1 VVLVVIVLVTL
12 LRLPPS
18 ASQALFSG
26 FLLIGL
32 WEWSGF
38 FASGQILLRIF
49 YTSTLAAVGVW
60 ALVSGVIGSYTYPVL
75 WVGLIWWL
83 LFGISLFLRT
93 PEFPRWFTLL
103 AGIFCIA
110 PAWIALQSLLGD
122 PLDAALFIWLIAM
135 VAAAD
140 IGAYFAG
147 KRWGSRKL
155 APQLSPGKTVEGLLG
170 GLFCSAVIGAAGAA
184 LGGYHP
190 VWFVVLAS
198 LVAIVSVIG
207 DLSVSAFKR
216 NAGLK
221 DSGSVL
227 PGHGGVL
234 DRIDGLIA
242 AAPIYS
248 LIVSMLA

>member
-1 VVLVVIVLVTL
+1 VVLVVTVLVTL
-12 LRLPPS
+12 LLLPPS

-26 FLLIGL
+26 FLLMAV

-38 FASGQILLRIF
+38 FAPGQTLLRIV
-49 YTSTLAAVGVW
+49 YASGLAAVGVW
-60 ALVSGVIGSYTYPVL
+60 AVLSGVIVSYTYPVL
-75 WVGLIWWL
+75 WVGMVWWL

-110 PAWIALQSLLGD
+110 PAWVALQNLLGD
-122 PLDAALFIWLIAM
+122 PQGAWLFIWLIAM

-155 APQLSPGKTVEGLLG
+155 APGLSPGKTVEGLLG
-170 GLFCSAVIGAAGAA
+170 GLLCSAVIGAAGATLA
-184 LGGYHP
+184 GYEP
-190 VWFVVLAS
+190 VWFVVLAP

-234 DRIDGLIA
+234 DRIDSLIA
-242 AAPIYS
+242 AAPVYS
-248 LIVSMLA
+248 LILSMLA